1 MSILRSGGGL
11 LCAAVVFLA
20 GNCEVLAQSQSL
32 YNKQG
37 PVRSQTNSLL
47 PQTSSGGA
55 GRTGTAGSGSTAY
68 GGQTAAAYSGTSVL
82 QRGSFAGLEDSQSF
96 VGIDP
101 NASQANGN
109 ARNRNTTRS
118 RTSNRGNA
126 NRGNANRG
134 NANFGQGGNQN
145 YQRGNQSSNNR
156 RRAIRPQQR
165 VNFVFPERPKS
176 EVVTALRS
184 QFAAHAERYPTL
196 ANITVLEEDGRIELF
211 GEVDSPEKSR
221 LAAMIVRMEPGVKQ
235 VVNHLTVQSPP
246 GPTLE

>member
-11 LCAAVVFLA
+11 LCAAVLFLA
-20 GNCEVLAQSQSL
+20 GNCEVLAQAQSL

-37 PVRSQTNSLL
+37 PVRGQTNTLL
-47 PQTSSGGA
+47 PQTSSGA
-55 GRTGTAGSGSTAY
+55 TGGAGSGSTAY
-68 GGQTAAAYSGTSVL
+68 GAQTAAAYSGTSVL
-82 QRGSFAGLEDSQSF
+82 QRGNFAGLEDSQSF
-96 VGIDP
+96 VGVDP

-109 ARNRNTTRS
+109 ARNRNTTRN
-118 RTSNRGNA
+118 RNTNRGNA

-134 NANFGQGGNQN
+134 LGGNQN
-145 YQRGNQSSNNR
+145 YQRGNQGSNNR

-165 VNFVFPERPKS
+165 VNFAFPERPKT

-246 GPTLE
+246 GPMLE

>member
-1 MSILRSGGGL
+1 MSILRSGSGL
-11 LCAAVVFLA
+11 LCAVVVILA
-20 GNCEVLAQSQSL
+20 GSSEVSAQAQSL

-37 PVRSQTNSLL
+37 PISSQTNSLL
-47 PQTSSGGA
+47 PQTSSRSRGGTGA
-55 GRTGTAGSGSTAY
+55 GGSGSTTY
-68 GGQTAAAYSGTSVL
+68 GGQTAAAYSGAAAL
-82 QRGSFAGLEDSQSF
+82 QRGNFAGLEDSQSF
-96 VGIDP
+96 VGVDP

-109 ARNRNTTRS
+109 NRNRNTTRS
-118 RTSNRGNA
+118 RNSNRGNA
-126 NRGNANRG
+126 NRG
-134 NANFGQGGNQN
+134 QGGRNQN
-145 YQRGNQSSNNR
+145 YQRGNQGSKN

-165 VNFVFPERPKS
+165 VNFAFPARPKS

-184 QFAAHAERYPTL
+184 QFTAHAERYPTL
-196 ANITVLEEDGRIELF
+196 ANITVLEQDGRIELF